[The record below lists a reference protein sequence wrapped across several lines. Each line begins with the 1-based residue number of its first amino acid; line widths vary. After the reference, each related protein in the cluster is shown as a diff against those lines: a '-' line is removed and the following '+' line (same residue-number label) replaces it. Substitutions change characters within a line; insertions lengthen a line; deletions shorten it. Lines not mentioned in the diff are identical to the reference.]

1 MNSVNEF
8 NQTKQN
14 FIRMGYK
21 VIRKSPNSV
30 TLEKNEFDII
40 IFLILLL
47 LLVIGAIIY
56 WAVKSG
62 RKDEVLITLQN
73 NNNNTVPTAAPIKE
87 LKAEMK
93 ASMNNLGKIR
103 TASLT
108 TEKQSNY
115 YNEMK
120 KYS

>member
-62 RKDEVLITLQN
+62 RKDQVLITLQSN
-73 NNNNTVPTAAPIKE
+73 DNSPAPIKE
-87 LKAEMK
+87 IKTENAENK
-93 ASMNNLGKIR
+93 PAVKYCSECG
-103 TASLT
+103 TPVYS
-108 TEKQSNY
+108 EKSRFCPSCGY
-115 YNEMK
+115 ELD
-120 KYS
+120 